1 MQKTYNMQ
9 ITIASIQEYE
19 PLAEEIIRFIEK
31 AVRKEAESLEA
42 LDLAYGT
49 VVKVWPE
56 SLEDVTQENEKL
68 IIQQENSHE

>member
-19 PLAEEIIRFIEK
+19 PSREEIISLIEK

-49 VVKVWPE
+49 IVKVWPE